1 MKVSEMNWQHL
12 EHYLSADDR
21 AIVPLGSTEQHAF
34 LSLSVDSILA
44 EKVAVDAAEL
54 CNVPVFPVM
63 PFGMTPTFCDYPGTI
78 SLSMQTYV
86 GLLYDI
92 LNSLKRQGFRR
103 ILLVNG
109 HGGNSPAQNIISE
122 WMVNN
127 REVSVQLYNWW
138 NAPLTWEKVMAT
150 DTVASHASWMENFAW
165 TRLDNVTQPDVRKPM
180 ISLGELRKMNPA
192 QARQYLGDG
201 NYGGSYQRPDDDMQA
216 IWDTAVNELRDTIE
230 SL

>member
-1 MKVSEMNWQHL
+1 MPPAPRRWPRIFNRASRLLNTVTFLMRAIYSGWCYRYCNRAFITRLTLRNPMKVSEMNWQHL
-12 EHYLSADDR
+12 ERYLSADDR

-92 LNSLKRQGFRR
+92 L
-103 ILLVNG
+103 
-109 HGGNSPAQNIISE
+109 
-122 WMVNN
+122 
-127 REVSVQLYNWW
+127 
-138 NAPLTWEKVMAT
+138 
-150 DTVASHASWMENFAW
+150 
-165 TRLDNVTQPDVRKPM
+165 
-180 ISLGELRKMNPA
+180 
-192 QARQYLGDG
+192 
-201 NYGGSYQRPDDDMQA
+201 
-216 IWDTAVNELRDTIE
+216 
-230 SL
+230 